1 MTMNEKRFCATCKFC
16 IPGVELSGSKC
27 LLFKYINYESEKK
40 RKNDLIE
47 YLVTGIENKK
57 DTQVN
62 HYFCSTAREFPDM
75 CGEEGKKWEED
86 VW

>member
-1 MTMNEKRFCATCKFC
+1 MKRKLNEIMDNK
-16 IPGVELSGSKC
+16 IDENELIISFNNLTLKP
-27 LLFKYINYESEKK
+27 EKK